1 MRYEK
6 FNQIHIIMNAFVNLS
21 RTYPGKVPQ
30 RKRGK
35 MPCETQSQIKYDSES
50 SEMAENKAAA
60 VKKHG
65 NKHADH
71 GSKSP
76 RKNRIGVHRY
86 RILK

>member
-1 MRYEK
+1 M
-6 FNQIHIIMNAFVNLS
+6 F
-21 RTYPGKVPQ
+21 GKA
-30 RKRGK
+30 
-35 MPCETQSQIKYDSES
+35 QSQIKYDSES
-50 SEMAENKAAA
+50 CKVAENETAA
-60 VKKHG
+60 VEQHG

>member
-6 FNQIHIIMNAFVNLS
+6 FYQIYIVMNAFVNLS
-21 RTYPGKVPQ
+21 GTYPGEISQ
-30 RKRGK
+30 RQRGK
-35 MPCETQSQIKYDSES
+35 MFGKAQSQIKYDSES